1 MRVLIVEDDADIS
14 QVLVRGLGEEGFAVD
29 LARDGEDGAFKA
41 ANPAYD
47 VIVLDLMLPKADGLT
62 VLRGLRAAGLTTP
75 VLVLTARDAVADRI
89 RGLDAGADDYLV
101 KPFAFGEFLARVRAL
116 YRRVRRAF
124 DPVLRVGPL
133 TLDQATRRVRWGAT
147 LVDLSARE
155 FAILQVF
162 MQHPDEVLSR
172 TRIYEQVWN
181 ETMELTSNVIDVHIN
196 QIRKKL
202 ARVGAEEVLTT
213 VRGAGYRLEGTP

>member
-1 MRVLIVEDDADIS
+1 MLT
-14 QVLVRGLGEEGFAVD
+14 RGLTEEGFVVD
-29 LARDGEDGAFKA
+29 VARDGEDGAHKA
-41 ANPAYD
+41 ANPVYN
-47 VIVLDLMLPKADGLT
+47 VIVLDLMLPKVDGLT
-62 VLRGLRAAGLTTP
+62 VLRGLRACGRTTP
-75 VLVLTARDAVADRI
+75 VLVLTAKDAVADRI

-116 YRRVRRAF
+116 VRRVRRDF

-133 TLDQATRRVRWGAT
+133 SLDQTTRRVRWDQA

-155 FAILQVF
+155 FAILQIL

-181 ETMELTSNVIDVHIN
+181 ETMEIMSNVIDVHVN

-202 ARVGAEEVLTT
+202 ARAGAGNVIAT
-213 VRGAGYRLEGTP
+213 VRGAGYRLEVPA

>member
-1 MRVLIVEDDADIS
+1 MRVLIVEDDPDIS
-14 QVLVRGLGEEGFAVD
+14 EVLVRGLNEEGIAVD

-41 ANPAYD
+41 ANPVYE
-47 VIVLDLMLPKADGLT
+47 VIVLDLLLPKADGLT
-62 VLRGLRAAGLTTP
+62 VLRGLRAAGMTTP

-116 YRRVRRAF
+116 VRRVRRDF

-133 TLDQATRRVRWGAT
+133 TLDQTTRRVRWGPA

-155 FAILQVF
+155 FAILHIL

-181 ETMELTSNVIDVHIN
+181 ETMEIMSNVIDVHIN

-202 ARVGAEEVLTT
+202 ARAGADSIITT
-213 VRGAGYRLEGTP
+213 VRGAGYRLEVSV